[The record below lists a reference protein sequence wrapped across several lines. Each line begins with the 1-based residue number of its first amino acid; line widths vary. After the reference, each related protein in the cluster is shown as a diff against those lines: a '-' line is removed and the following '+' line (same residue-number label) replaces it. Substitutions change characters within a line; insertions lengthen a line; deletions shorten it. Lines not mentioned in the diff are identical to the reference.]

1 MTPETI
7 LLVDDEPDL
16 RAALRESLQED
27 GYAVE
32 EAEGA
37 DRALALLE
45 QAHFPVIVT
54 DFHMP
59 GGPSGLDLLAAVK
72 ARDPRTLCVLITGY
86 ASLPMAVEALKRGA
100 YDFVQKPFKVA
111 ELEAVLDRALDH
123 ARTLR
128 QVEAYQKELEARVV
142 ARVAEFKAFHDES
155 LQLNELLCQSLLA
168 TDEAAAVAPFLEHLR
183 QRWTPAGMALLMP
196 RGEGWLPL
204 VQDGPRPWSAARPLP
219 PPGGLELR
227 EWDGWYPDGFL
238 VPLRAQKHLQACLV
252 LGFETRS
259 TFQPEAPAFVLWV
272 RQVAAAL
279 HALRRLKAFASAEVA
294 RALGRA

>member
-59 GGPSGLDLLAAVK
+59 GGPSGLDLLAAVL
-72 ARDPRTLCVLITGY
+72 A
-86 ASLPMAVEALKRGA
+86 
-100 YDFVQKPFKVA
+100 
-111 ELEAVLDRALDH
+111 RALDH

-168 TDEAAAVAPFLEHLR
+168 TDEA
-183 QRWTPAGMALLMP
+183 
-196 RGEGWLPL
+196 
-204 VQDGPRPWSAARPLP
+204 
-219 PPGGLELR
+219 
-227 EWDGWYPDGFL
+227 
-238 VPLRAQKHLQACLV
+238 
-252 LGFETRS
+252 
-259 TFQPEAPAFVLWV
+259 
-272 RQVAAAL
+272 
-279 HALRRLKAFASAEVA
+279 
-294 RALGRA
+294 